1 MKRLLLLVMAIGVLS
16 VSAKVVTEISGDNRV
31 VERRSL
37 KGFERIEQLG
47 SLDVKYQQADT
58 FSVFVKAP
66 KRVIKQVE
74 TRVEGNK
81 LVVSMKGKMLSLG
94 NNRGDDV
101 TVYVTSPDFLGIELK
116 GSGDFEC
123 KRHLD
128 TDNLDIRLKGSGD
141 IDFYDIICDNIKVS
155 LLGSGD
161 VELKKVVTRNTAVEV
176 VGSGDLKMNQ
186 QKVALT
192 KMELKGSGD
201 IKMHLKDCGKI
212 DVRLV
217 GSGDIR
223 LSGSVNE
230 YNYYKRGSGAIDISS
245 LNVKKK

>member
-1 MKRLLLLVMAIGVLS
+1 MQ
-16 VSAKVVTEISGDNRV
+16 
-31 VERRSL
+31 ERDL

-47 SLDVKYQQADT
+47 SLDVKYLQADT